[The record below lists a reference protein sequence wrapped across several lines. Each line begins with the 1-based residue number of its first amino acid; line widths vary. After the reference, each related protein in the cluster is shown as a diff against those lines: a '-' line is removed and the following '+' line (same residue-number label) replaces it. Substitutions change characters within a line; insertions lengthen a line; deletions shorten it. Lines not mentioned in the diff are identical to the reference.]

1 MKITGLYLA
10 AGHSLRM
17 GMNKLSLPFG
27 DYLLGMW
34 ALEKAIHSQLDEIII
49 ISNQVNAL
57 PYKTAEDEICMVS
70 MIEGEGRNQ
79 SDSIK
84 AGLDKAIEYQ
94 SDAIMI
100 LLADQP
106 FISTKIIN
114 QLINI
119 YKQDHTRSFVA
130 PLMDESMRPPILLSK
145 TLFKDLYKL
154 EGDQGAKQ
162 ILMEK
167 RQEGV
172 LVPFLD
178 RKIFVDIDT
187 IDEYLF
193 WTQNI
198 QSMSLEESN
207 E

>member
-10 AGHSLRM
+10 AGHSARM
-17 GMNKLSLPFG
+17 EMNKLSLPFG
-27 DYLLGMW
+27 HHLLGMW
-34 ALEKAIHSQLDEIII
+34 ALEKALRSHLDKIIV
-49 ISNQVNAL
+49 ISNHVNSL
-57 PYKTAEDEICMVS
+57 HYKTVEDEKRMVS
-70 MIEGEGRNQ
+70 IIEGEGRNQ

-106 FISTKIIN
+106 FISTKMIN

-119 YKQDHTRSFVA
+119 YKQDRTKSFVA

-172 LVPFLD
+172 LVPFFD
-178 RKIFVDIDT
+178 RKLFVDIDT

-193 WTQNI
+193 WAQNI
-198 QSMSLEESN
+198 KSMSLEESN